1 LIDTLG
7 YYIGLLLVATVVA
20 VVAERISGLPYTIAL
35 VLVGLAVGLL
45 HIGPSPEEE
54 GFSRELVFFVLLP
67 PLLFQG
73 ALHMELDHLLDHLW
87 PIFTF
92 AILGVIISTAVIGA
106 VVYFGAGMGSLL
118 VALLFGSML
127 CATDPVSVLA
137 IFKKAGVSPGLK
149 HLVEGESL
157 FNDGTSV
164 VVFGILLGLVQGGA
178 IEPVGAML
186 EFLKV
191 AGGGLV
197 LGAVFGYVTYLF
209 IRSMDEPLIETAACL
224 ILAMGSFWVAERLHL
239 SGVIATVTAGLLIG
253 NHGRHLSMS
262 PKVTLTVENFFE
274 VIDFLINSLLF
285 LLIGLEMQAVGAGEW
300 LAHLPLLLVGIL
312 ALLVSRAVTVYP
324 CYHALNLVGRQR
336 PAAWAHILFW
346 GGLRGS
352 IPIALLLGLPRTG
365 IVGEYRD
372 ALIVAGFGVV
382 LFSLVVQGLT
392 VKPLV
397 AWLKLD
403 QADGEASGV
412 SSA

>member
-1 LIDTLG
+1 MIDTLG